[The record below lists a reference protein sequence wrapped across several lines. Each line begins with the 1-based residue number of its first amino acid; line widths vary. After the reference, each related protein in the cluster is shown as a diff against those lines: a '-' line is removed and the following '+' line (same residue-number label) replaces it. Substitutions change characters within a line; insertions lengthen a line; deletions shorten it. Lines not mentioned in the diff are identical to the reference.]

1 VHRFLKDFGHS
12 FEKALYTNMPI
23 NLRKPGDQTGGNM
36 IAIVPVRLAHGKQDP
51 YLRLRQIIENHRI
64 VKRAAKRSRPAS
76 FSYYT
81 MIIQSYAVLFEIL
94 KISDWVK
101 PIANILISN
110 VPGPA
115 ELRYFKDS
123 KLLACY
129 PISTMTPGG
138 GVNITLLTYNGVANV
153 GLVCCDRNVKSLE
166 PMAEYILEA
175 FEMLEKC
182 IDDPTLNIDDIGE
195 QVKDDALSIVDE
207 NVFNGEHDHQ
217 PVSRQL

>member
-1 VHRFLKDFGHS
+1 
-12 FEKALYTNMPI
+12 
-23 NLRKPGDQTGGNM
+23 
-36 IAIVPVRLAHGKQDP
+36 
-51 YLRLRQIIENHRI
+51 
-64 VKRAAKRSRPAS
+64 
-76 FSYYT
+76 
-81 MIIQSYAVLFEIL
+81 
-94 KISDWVK
+94 
-101 PIANILISN
+101 
-110 VPGPA
+110 
-115 ELRYFKDS
+115 
-123 KLLACY
+123 
-129 PISTMTPGG
+129 MTPGG